1 MTDAATKVYGGPISN
16 RGWNLFLARNQ
27 KVETAFKTP
36 EAVFHSG
43 AGSSGERRSHFA
55 VNPTTWTLKASA
67 VLRLEAREAL
77 LQDGRGPEVPLYF
90 SFARRYIRKFVFQI
104 DGALLGMASNLGG
117 KLSYFRHVGHYMS
130 PTTGA
135 DKLQRVDDFRNRKPV
150 GSIG

>member
-16 RGWNLFLARNQ
+16 RGWNLFLARDQ

-67 VLRLEAREAL
+67 VLRLEAREAITKSADTATFQRAPHAASCSACISRL
-77 LQDGRGPEVPLYF
+77 LTSCGIAVAKLLRIGERG
-90 SFARRYIRKFVFQI
+90 
-104 DGALLGMASNLGG
+104 
-117 KLSYFRHVGHYMS
+117 
-130 PTTGA
+130 
-135 DKLQRVDDFRNRKPV
+135 QR
-150 GSIG
+150 